1 MKIEYRILVVDDNA
15 STLEII
21 QRNLTSGGYKVYI
34 SSNAMDAISFLNNEK
49 VDLVITDYKMPK
61 VNGLE
66 LTRYIRENYHDTEV
80 MMITGY
86 PSVPGAV
93 NAIKGGAEEYLA
105 KPFTS
110 EELIQTVNKVI
121 EKLEVIRSNRA
132 SFNSSSFE
140 QYGMLG
146 NSNAIKK
153 VYREIEKS
161 NRTVATVLINGES
174 GTGKELIA
182 RAIHYGS
189 KRSSSPFVPIN
200 CGAIP
205 ETLLESELFGHVK
218 GAFTGADVSRAGFFL
233 TADGGTVF
241 LDEISDT
248 SPAMQARLLRFLQE
262 KEVCMVGDSKTRK
275 VDVRVI
281 AASNKDLLSLVK
293 KGIFREDLYYR
304 LNVISISVP
313 PLREREG
320 DIAILA
326 NHFLKKSS
334 QEMDCE
340 IHEISEEAL
349 KILVNY
355 SWPGNIREFENLI
368 LRLVVMKEDIQISV
382 ADLPS
387 HMKQSLKVQQNLH
400 RTLEA
405 VEKEYIQNVLN
416 HVDGNKTKAAGILGI
431 SRKTLRTKLLSP
443 E

>member
-1 MKIEYRILVVDDNA
+1 MKVEYSILVVDDND

-21 QRNLTSGGYKVYI
+21 QRNLNTAGYKVYI
-34 SSNAMDAISFLNNEK
+34 SSNAQDAITFLNNEK

-61 VNGLE
+61 VSGLE
-66 LTRYIRENYHDTEV
+66 LTRYVRENYHDTEV

-86 PSVPGAV
+86 PSVQRAV
-93 NAIKGGAEEYLA
+93 DAIKGGAEEYLS
-105 KPFTS
+105 KPFTA
-110 EELIQTVNKVI
+110 EELIQAVHKVI
-121 EKLEVIRSNRA
+121 EKLKNLRLNRECF
-132 SFNSSSFE
+132 STNSLE

-146 NSNAIKK
+146 NSTAIKK

-161 NRTVATVLINGES
+161 TRTLATVLITGDS

-189 KRSSSPFVPIN
+189 DRSSSPFVPIN

-205 ETLLESELFGHVK
+205 ESLLESELFGHVK
-218 GAFTGADVSRAGFFL
+218 GAFTGADVSRAGFFI

-248 SPAMQARLLRFLQE
+248 SPAMQVRLLRFLQE

-281 AASNKDLLSLVK
+281 AATNKDLLSLVK
-293 KGIFREDLYYR
+293 KGIFREDLFYR

-320 DIAILA
+320 DIVILA
-326 NHFLKKSS
+326 NHFLKKFSE
-334 QEMDCE
+334 EMDCE
-340 IHEISEEAL
+340 FHEISEDAI
-349 KILVNY
+349 KILLNY

-368 LRLVVMKEDIQISV
+368 LRLVVMKEDRQISV
-382 ADLPS
+382 VDLPS
-387 HMKQSLKVQQNLH
+387 HMKNSLKSLPNLN
-400 RTLEA
+400 RTLEQ

-416 HVDGNKTKAAGILGI
+416 HVDGNKTKASSILGI
-431 SRKTLRTKLLSP
+431 SRKTLRTKLLPS
-443 E
+443 